1 MAKITNTGGAV
12 KRNPLAKFTKSIG
25 TQRLIA
31 LLALIILYLVFGFIN
46 PAFRSYAT
54 LVNIFDASYYI
65 GLMAIGVTFAIT
77 SDGIDLSI
85 GTVLTCSALISGQL
99 ITKYHL
105 PVALWLLVCILI
117 GALFGLLNGL
127 MVSYLHL
134 PPFIATLGSMMLSKG
149 LGSIFTKAQSVT
161 WPQSSQA
168 EGWFRN
174 IFKINQNGILIPTGF
189 ILLIVIAIL
198 ASILLNKTRP
208 GRYIVAL
215 GSNSEATRLSGVNIA
230 KWRTLAYII
239 SGTLAGLAGLATI
252 SGTLIGVFIMSVL
265 KTGLPFV
272 GLQSNW
278 QQAVT
283 GVVLVFAVFM
293 DVMNRQKKKKVTQYR
308 IGCGYGS
315 KHAGRLR
322 KQCFHNGS
330 CSVHTGARGDKSR
343 SACRACFFRSS
354 GRYGAGF
361 YRNYG
366 KDLSGIQGLPAS
378 VLAGSAPG
386 GK

>member
-1 MAKITNTGGAV
+1 M
-12 KRNPLAKFTKSIG
+12 
-25 TQRLIA
+25 
-31 LLALIILYLVFGFIN
+31 FGFIN

-105 PVALWLLVCILI
+105 PVALGLLVCILI
-117 GALFGLLNGL
+117 GSLFGLLNGL
-127 MVSYLHL
+127 MVSYMHL

-174 IFKINQNGILIPTGF
+174 IFKINQNGVLIPTGF
-189 ILLIVIAIL
+189 ILLIIVAVIA
-198 ASILLNKTRP
+198 SIVLNKTRP

-239 SGTLAGLAGLATI
+239 SGTLAGLAGLAYASIYSTILPGGGGGFELDAIAGVVIGGTSMSGGYGTI

-265 KTGLPFV
+265 KTGLPF
-272 GLQSNW
+272 
-278 QQAVT
+278 
-283 GVVLVFAVFM
+283 
-293 DVMNRQKKKKVTQYR
+293 
-308 IGCGYGS
+308 
-315 KHAGRLR
+315 
-322 KQCFHNGS
+322 
-330 CSVHTGARGDKSR
+330 
-343 SACRACFFRSS
+343 CRAAEQLAAGGYRCRAGIRSI
-354 GRYGAGF
+354 YGCHEQAEKEKSLTVPVYNAF
-361 YRNYG
+361 YS
-366 KDLSGIQGLPAS
+366 K
-378 VLAGSAPG
+378 
-386 GK
+386 